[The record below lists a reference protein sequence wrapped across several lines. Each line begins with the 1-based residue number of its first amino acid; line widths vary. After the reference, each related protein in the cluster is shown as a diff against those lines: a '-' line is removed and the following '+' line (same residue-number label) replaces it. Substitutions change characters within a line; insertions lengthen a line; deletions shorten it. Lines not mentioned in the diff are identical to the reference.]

1 MKREAPPSTGV
12 VTTILDRCR
21 RCYSCVRGCPAK
33 AIRVQ
38 GGQAHVIEE
47 RCIGCGTCVKVCRQ
61 KAKQVLSALPATRQL
76 LGSGR
81 PVAAVVA
88 PSYPAALP
96 DASAG
101 QIVAALRQLG
111 FAGVYEVGFG
121 ADMVAREYARLAR
134 RRPKTCLIS
143 TPCPALVSYVRKYAP
158 DLVPNLV
165 PIVSP
170 MAAMARVVRGALMP
184 NASVVFIGPCI
195 AKKAE
200 LRDGGVAGNADAAMT
215 FTELDEL
222 LRERGIDPGAL
233 PPSAPD
239 EPLPGLG
246 ALFPITGGLLRAAAL
261 RADLTDD
268 TVVPIDGPRRCID
281 TLRALERG
289 ALGTCFVDALWCEG
303 CVGGP
308 GYPQEVSPLARRRQV
323 TEHVRAL
330 ADHARSARRSL
341 KRLGRVDLSREFRAE
356 PLAAPAPTE
365 KEIRDVLARTGKLS
379 ADQELDCGA
388 CGYPTCR
395 DKAIAVYQGLAEN
408 EMCLPYLI
416 EQLEVNIEKLSRSR
430 DEIGKAREAAVR
442 AQRLASMGDLAADV
456 AQEISEPL
464 GRLVVFA
471 QVFWDSLG
479 ENDPRRP
486 DLADI
491 IVEAARCRDVL
502 AALEQF
508 ARQQKPEWE
517 EVNLSE
523 LLDRALIEIRPHL
536 TGTRID
542 LACYVEPG
550 LPTVLADS
558 TQLRQVLSN
567 LLSNSVEA
575 IGQSGRIWVQVR
587 GVDDGQS
594 VEISVRDTG
603 RGIPPDVLPRIFQP
617 FVTTKP
623 RAHGSGLGLAV
634 AHGIVQ
640 GHGGEITVDS
650 RMGGGTEVKVRLP
663 VSHSR
668 PPASDAMK
676 VLVVDDDPDFLEQHR
691 LTLADA
697 GFDVITAERS
707 DEALDAANREIPDA
721 FVLDLI
727 MERTDS
733 GARLARALRRDPRF
747 RDTPIVILTSVVHD
761 VGFEFHRNP
770 EEVLAWMKAD
780 AWFDKPA
787 PVQTLAS
794 TIRRIHAERLA
805 TREPRAPEAPEQV
818 PAHD

>member
-1 MKREAPPSTGV
+1 

-47 RCIGCGTCVKVCRQ
+47 RCIGCGTCVRVCRQ
-61 KAKQVLSALPATRQL
+61 KAKQVLSALPAARQL
-76 LGSGR
+76 LSGTE
-81 PVAAVVA
+81 PIVAIVA
-88 PSYPAALP
+88 PSYPAAFEGV
-96 DASAG
+96 SAG
-101 QIVAALRQLG
+101 QVVAGLRQLG
-111 FAGVYEVGFG
+111 FARVYEVGFG
-121 ADMVAREYARLAR
+121 ADMVAREYAHLVK
-134 RRPKTCLIS
+134 RRPAAALIS
-143 TPCPALVSYVRKYAP
+143 TPCPALVAYVCKYAP
-158 DLVPNLV
+158 SLVPFLAPV
-165 PIVSP
+165 VSP
-170 MAAMARVVRGALMP
+170 MAAMARAVRRSLMP
-184 NASVVFIGPCI
+184 GAPVVFVGPCI

-200 LRDGGVAGNADAAMT
+200 LRNAGDASSADLAMT

-222 LRERGIDPGAL
+222 LRERDVDVNRLA
-233 PPSAPD
+233 PSVAD

-246 ALFPITGGLLRAAAL
+246 ALFPITGGLLKAAMV

-268 TVVPIDGPRRCID
+268 GVIAVDGPRRCIE
-281 TLRALERG
+281 TLRAMEQG
-289 ALGTCFVDALWCEG
+289 ALGPCLVDALWCEG
-303 CVGGP
+303 CVAGP
-308 GYPQEVSPLARRRQV
+308 GYPHEMSVLSRRRRV
-323 TEHVRAL
+323 TEHVRTL
-330 ADHARSARRSL
+330 AAHARAAQRSL
-341 KRLGRVDLSREFRAE
+341 RRLGRTNLAREFHAE
-356 PLAAPAPTE
+356 PLVAPVPTE
-365 KEIRDVLARTGKLS
+365 KEIRDILARTGKLS

-388 CGYPTCR
+388 CGYATCR
-395 DKAIAVYQGLAEN
+395 EKAIAVYQGLAEN

-416 EQLEVNIEKLSRSR
+416 EQLEVNVEKLSRSR

-464 GRLVVFA
+464 GRLLVFA

-508 ARQQKPEWE
+508 ARQKRPEWE

-523 LLDRALIEIRPHL
+523 LLDRSLIEIRPHL

-550 LPTVLADS
+550 LPTVLADAG
-558 TQLRQVLSN
+558 QLRQVLSN

-575 IGQSGRIWVQVR
+575 IGQAGRIWVQVR

-603 RGIPPDVLPRIFQP
+603 RGIPPEVLPRIFQP

-623 RAHGSGLGLAV
+623 RARGSGLGLAV

-640 GHGGEITVDS
+640 SHDGEITVDS

-663 VSHSR
+663 ISHSR
-668 PPASDAMK
+668 PARSDALK
-676 VLVVDDDPDFLEQHR
+676 VLVVDDDADFLEQHR

-697 GFDVITAERS
+697 GFEVVTAERS
-707 DEALDAANREIPDA
+707 DEALDVANREIPDA

-747 RDTPIVILTSVVHD
+747 RDAPIVILTSVVHD

-770 EEVLAWMKAD
+770 GEVLAWMKAD
-780 AWFDKPA
+780 AWFDKPV
-787 PVQTLAS
+787 PVQTLVS

-805 TREPRAPEAPEQV
+805 AREPRVAENAEQV
-818 PAHD
+818 AAHD